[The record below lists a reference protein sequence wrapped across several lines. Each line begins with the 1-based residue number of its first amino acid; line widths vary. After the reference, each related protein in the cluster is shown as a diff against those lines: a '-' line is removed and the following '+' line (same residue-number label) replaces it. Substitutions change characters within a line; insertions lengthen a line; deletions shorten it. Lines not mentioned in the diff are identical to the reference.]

1 VTGVHLG
8 LITSESAALVDA
20 TALLTHA
27 GAGEIASSVLRLG
40 GDEAADRL
48 ALDAALDQLDGRRI
62 VLALD
67 MATLVP
73 LLHRMMRRG
82 DLLTTETA
90 LLSPLPTSLVAQGM
104 PGSLRDA
111 ARLAIEGTARAVGV
125 LKDDSGGVLVD
136 RADLTPWPDPALDG
150 SKAANRRT
158 MWLRAYVDDTPVCDG
173 DAQRLTVTRMRSD
186 LLRVEADRPGAGF
199 LRRGRPSV
207 VEGRAVQLACDDAR
221 IVSDGIA
228 RERPRVKRTWWCE
241 PDMWRVALPAQ

>member
-1 VTGVHLG
+1 VAGVHLG

-20 TALLTHA
+20 TALLTRA
-27 GAGEIASSVLRLG
+27 GAREITSSVLQLS
-40 GDEAADRL
+40 GDEATDRL
-48 ALDAALDQLDGRRI
+48 ALDGALDLMDGRRI

-104 PGSLRDA
+104 PSALRDA
-111 ARLAIEGTARAVGV
+111 ARLAVEGTARAVGV

-136 RADLTPWPDPALDG
+136 RAELTPWPDPALDG

-158 MWLRAYVDDTPVCDG
+158 MWLRAYVDDTQVCDG
-173 DAQRLTVTRMRSD
+173 DAQRLTVTRVRSD
-186 LLRVEADRPGAGF
+186 LLRVQAHRPGGRF
-199 LRRGRPSV
+199 LGRARPTT
-207 VEGRAVQLACDDAR
+207 VEGRALQLACDDAR

-228 RERPRVKRTWWCE
+228 RERPRDKRTWWCE
-241 PDMWRVALPAQ
+241 PDLWKVALPAQ